1 MAVTV
6 NQRDVPR
13 TPAAPGVDRQQL
25 MTSASNRQASVS
37 LDRYTIEPGARLDL
51 GVASGSLAWFQVLE
65 GTLELRSDN
74 RTDMLSAAHVCFLP
88 PGYHGRLAGGDA
100 GATLLYAEVP
110 DAGRFDTEIAKGTLD
125 LRIVDWKRE
134 PVLNSEHDAR
144 KRIYLV
150 TPKLFGTRA
159 IKGEMII
166 YPPGTQAA
174 NHHHEGAEHFMFVL
188 GGSGTAWANEEPFP
202 VCEGDLIWYAD
213 RERHYLKSDDGA
225 EMRFVEFFVPGT
237 YKTTWAPGAMVCTWS
252 PTGRNIEG
260 GDAARAI
267 AHHRSDAPMPT
278 DV

>member
-6 NQRDVPR
+6 NQRDITR
-13 TPAAPGVDRQQL
+13 APAAPGVSRQQL

-51 GVASGSLAWFQVLE
+51 DVAPGNLTWFQVLS
-65 GTLELRSDN
+65 GNLDLHSDHRSD
-74 RTDMLSAAHVCFLP
+74 MLTAAHVCFLP
-88 PGYHGRLAGGDA
+88 PGYRGSLAGGDTE
-100 GATLLYAEVP
+100 ATLLYAEVP
-110 DAGRFDTEIAKGTLD
+110 DAARFDPAIANGALD
-125 LRIVDWKRE
+125 LRIVNWKQE

-174 NHHHEGAEHFMFVL
+174 NHHHEGAEHFMYVL
-188 GGSGTAWANEEPFP
+188 NGSGTAWADEQPFP
-202 VCEGDLIWYAD
+202 VREGDLIWYAD
-213 RERHYLKSDDGA
+213 RERHYLKSDESK

-260 GDAARAI
+260 GNAARDI

-278 DV
+278 DI